1 MQKAA
6 PYIQRLLSVKG
17 KFSDAATAEKTA
29 LLQQLQQLPL
39 TDTSLV
45 KKYHDCLLF
54 LQACPGNRH
63 MLQLAHHE
71 MERLCNAAAA
81 IFNGTSVQKQTAL
94 NGTGI
99 YGTTHVSTFSFEI
112 NDWLLQNFDTAV
124 SLHSSGAGNE
134 TINSILE
141 LLLPRKEYQ
150 LVTQPQCSLPQHIHK
165 LTGNNNNHA
174 SLRWL
179 LQTLQQQCSSAELR
193 DHLFN
198 QLNVFTAWKL
208 EHPFFNRSCARAL
221 PLNKIHFYKKEFTL
235 KNAGRYIRKKIKP
248 PVVLTE
254 AAKKNLL
261 DSARTILA
269 LHYREIDTVSYCDP
283 AAVTY
288 FDMGHGISIALLT
301 MLPQHRFSIESYIGY
316 MAFVNSVPA
325 AYGGGWLLGHRCK
338 IGINIFPALRGGN
351 SSLVFAAVLRLYHG
365 HYHANRFVVKPY
377 QFGKNNA
384 DGLRSGAFWF
394 YYKLG
399 FRPVTAALKKMAA
412 DENEKKQQQP
422 DYRTPVAV
430 LKQFTAAPVELVL
443 DKNSYPVYDGGD
455 ISKAITNAII
465 KNFAGNR
472 EKALLHC
479 KKELQKLMA
488 AHAIKIK
495 PAALSLLNKQLLW
508 MLLLKDNNNCFS
520 FTKTAAT
527 QLVKLLVAKFGAD
540 EREYILQLQKNKKL
554 WQLLQYHI
562 LTS

>member
-6 PYIQRLLSVKG
+6 QYIQRLISVKG
-17 KFSDAATAEKTA
+17 KFPEAATAEKTA
-29 LLQQLQQLPL
+29 LLQQLQQL
-39 TDTSLV
+39 TVADTSLI

-54 LQACPGNRH
+54 LQACPGNPR
-63 MLQLAHHE
+63 MLQLARHE

-81 IFNGTSVQKQTAL
+81 IFNGTSVQKQAAL

-112 NDWLLQNFDTAV
+112 NDWLLQNFDMTI
-124 SLHSSGAGNE
+124 SLHSSGAGYE
-134 TINSILE
+134 SINSILE

-165 LTGNNNNHA
+165 LTGNSNNYA
-174 SLRWL
+174 ALRWL
-179 LQTLQQQCSSAELR
+179 LQTLQRQCSSAQLR

-208 EHPFFNRSCARAL
+208 EHPFFNRSFARAL
-221 PLNKIHFYKKEFTL
+221 PLSKIHFYKKEFILQNT
-235 KNAGRYIRKKIKP
+235 GRYIRKKIKP
-248 PVVLTE
+248 PVFLTE
-254 AAKKNLL
+254 ADKKKLL
-261 DSARTILA
+261 DTARTMLA

-288 FDMGHGISIALLT
+288 FDMGNGISIALYT
-301 MLPQHRFSIESYIGY
+301 MQPQHRFSIESYIGY

-351 SSLVFAAVLRLYHG
+351 SSLVFAAVLRLYHS
-365 HYHANRFVVKPY
+365 YYNANRFVVKPY

-399 FRPVTAALKKMAA
+399 FRPVTAALKKIAA

-422 DYRTPVAV
+422 AYRTPVAV

-472 EKALLHC
+472 EKALQYC
-479 KKELQKLMA
+479 KKELKKFMTVHQ
-488 AHAIKIK
+488 IKIK

-508 MLLLKDNNNCFS
+508 MLLLKDNNNRFP

-527 QLVKLLVAKFGAD
+527 QLIKLLIAKFDTD
-540 EREYILQLQKNKKL
+540 EREYIMLLQKNKKL
-554 WQLLQYHI
+554 WLLLQCHI
-562 LTS
+562 LTP